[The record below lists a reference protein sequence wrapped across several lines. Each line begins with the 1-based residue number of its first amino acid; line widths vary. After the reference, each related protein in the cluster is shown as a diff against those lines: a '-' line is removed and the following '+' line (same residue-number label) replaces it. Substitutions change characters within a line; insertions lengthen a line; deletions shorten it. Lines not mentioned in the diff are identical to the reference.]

1 MNNEVATLGLSKMR
15 FGSVVNAL
23 VAIAFLLVSCKS
35 GEENATN
42 ENASET
48 ETFEN
53 PILPGFYPDPSV
65 YRVGENYY
73 LVNSSFAYFP
83 GVPIFQS
90 TDLVNWVQLGH
101 VLDRPEQLDLE
112 GLGISRGIFAP
123 TIQYHEGTYYM
134 LTTLIDNGGNF
145 VVTAT
150 DPAGPWSNPHWL
162 PTVRGIDPS
171 LYFDESGKSFV
182 IYNGDPPG
190 RPLYDGHRAIRMIEF
205 DLATLK
211 TIGEDRVLVN
221 GGVNIDEKPVWIEGP
236 HIFKRGEFY
245 YLCAAEGGTS
255 VNHSQVIFRTR
266 DLNDPFI
273 PYENNPIL
281 TQRHMDPNRENPVSA
296 TGHAELV
303 QTQNG
308 EWWATF
314 LATRPYDLD
323 DSYNIGREV
332 FLAPVTWTE
341 DDWPIIN
348 ADFEAVQFSYPLP
361 DLPKSN
367 QPMDFPKSGS
377 FTLEDRFDS
386 EELKPYWMFIR
397 VPKEEWF
404 SLSSDGIEMKL
415 REETVGGTSNPSFIG
430 RRQQHQVGYATTDLD
445 FSPKAPAE
453 KSGLLLFQNETHHL
467 LFGKSLNGE
476 GEVVLG
482 LWQSDDNGELNLL
495 QEEVL
500 ESDGKIQLKVVF
512 DKALYKFEYRTA
524 VSENW
529 EGFYDFEEG
538 TFLSTRVAGG
548 FVGVVMGP
556 YASSSGE
563 PSSNTAQFSQF
574 TYSGE

>member
-1 MNNEVATLGLSKMR
+1 MIFKSTVHTCVAM
-15 FGSVVNAL
+15 
-23 VAIAFLLVSCKS
+23 IFLLLSCNTGEKS
-35 GEENATN
+35 SGDTGPEH
-42 ENASET
+42 

-65 YRVGENYY
+65 YRVGENYF

-162 PTVRGIDPS
+162 PSVRGIDPS
-171 LYFDESGKSFV
+171 LYFDASGKSFV

-205 DLATLK
+205 DLNKLK

-221 GGVNIDEKPVWIEGP
+221 GGVNIEEKPVWIEGP

-255 VNHSQVIFRTR
+255 VNHSQVIFRTK
-266 DLNDPFI
+266 DLNEPFI

-281 TQRHMDPNRENPVSA
+281 TQRHLDPNRENPISA

-314 LATRPYDLD
+314 LATRPYDLN

-332 FLAPVTWTE
+332 FLAPVTWTD

-348 ADFEAVQFSYPLP
+348 PDFEAVQFNYPLP
-361 DLPKSN
+361 NLPKSEK
-367 QPMDFPKSGS
+367 PMDFPKSGS
-377 FTLEDRFDS
+377 FTLVDNFD
-386 EELKPYWMFIR
+386 EAALKPYWIFIR
-397 VPKEEWF
+397 VPKEEWY
-404 SLSSDGIEMKL
+404 SLSSDGLQIKL
-415 REETVGGTSNPSFIG
+415 REETVGGKSNPSFIG
-430 RRQQHQVGYATTDLD
+430 RRQQHQVGYATTDMD
-445 FSPKAPAE
+445 FVSTMPSE

-467 LFGKSLNGE
+467 LFGKSVNESGDEILA
-476 GEVVLG
+476 
-482 LWQSDDNGELNLL
+482 LWQSDDRGELIAL
-495 QEEVL
+495 QEDVL
-500 ESDGKIQLKVVF
+500 ESDGNIQLKVDF
-512 DKALYKFEYRTA
+512 DKALYTFEYRT
-524 VSENW
+524 SEDENW
-529 EGFYDFEEG
+529 KRFFDFEEG

-556 YASSSGE
+556 YATSSGE

>member
-1 MNNEVATLGLSKMR
+1 MKIATFGLSKMKIK
-15 FGSVVNAL
+15 SIINTL
-23 VAIAFLLVSCKS
+23 VAGVFLLVSCKS
-35 GEENATN
+35 GDNTTVET
-42 ENASET
+42 ASAKES
-48 ETFEN
+48 FEN

-65 YRVGENYY
+65 YRVGDNYY

-123 TIQYHEGTYYM
+123 TIQYHEGIYYM

-162 PTVRGIDPS
+162 PQVRGIDPS

-205 DLATLK
+205 DLTTLN

-236 HIFKRGEFY
+236 HIFKRGDFY

-255 VNHSQVIFRTR
+255 VNHSQVIFRTM
-266 DLNDPFI
+266 DLDDPFI

-281 TQRHMDPNRENPVSA
+281 TQRHMDPNRENPISA

-314 LATRPYDLD
+314 LATRPYDLN

-332 FLAPVTWTE
+332 FLAPVTWTD

-348 ADFEAVQFSYPLP
+348 ADFEAVQFTYPVP
-361 DLPKSN
+361 DLPKST

-377 FTLEDRFDS
+377 FTLVDNFDS

-397 VPKEEWF
+397 VPKEEWY
-404 SLSSDGIEMKL
+404 SLGPEGLQINL
-415 REETVGGTSNPSFIG
+415 REETVGGTSNPSFI
-430 RRQQHQVGYATTDLD
+430 
-445 FSPKAPAE
+445 
-453 KSGLLLFQNETHHL
+453 
-467 LFGKSLNGE
+467 
-476 GEVVLG
+476 
-482 LWQSDDNGELNLL
+482 
-495 QEEVL
+495 
-500 ESDGKIQLKVVF
+500 
-512 DKALYKFEYRTA
+512 
-524 VSENW
+524 
-529 EGFYDFEEG
+529 
-538 TFLSTRVAGG
+538 
-548 FVGVVMGP
+548 
-556 YASSSGE
+556 
-563 PSSNTAQFSQF
+563 
-574 TYSGE
+574 